1 MHQVALHP
9 YSILGASPVCKLPLT
24 PLFLH
29 LRCSCCVQVMAEVY
43 DEFVFV
49 NPTKEWFDMLH
60 SGPTRKVD
68 NHPLMPFC
76 QRHMSTHTQALTN
89 TAQAADC

>member
-1 MHQVALHP
+1 VLALAD
-9 YSILGASPVCKLPLT
+9 Y
-24 PLFLH
+24 
-29 LRCSCCVQVMAEVY
+29 VQVMAEVY

-76 QRHMSTHTQALTN
+76 QIHTHTHRQAQARMH